1 MSTDARGMFWS
12 WIKPT
17 AFTDFLKRYGE
28 DPMMELLDGTAVEKM
43 PASAEHDEML
53 AWLNEL
59 FTVVSGRGVPGTLYG
74 PETAVEINAGRARRP
89 DLHFV
94 KRGSKIAA
102 VREGAVYGPP
112 DLIVEVI
119 SAKDL
124 LSDVVAREK
133 DYRERGVPEV
143 LFIDQSRRRVR
154 VVRRQGEWVRKRRAE
169 VAGYTEEVIATR
181 AGIPLYSFN
190 GFVLQTEWLFIEP
203 RPPIAGM
210 SSSLSPAT

>member
-1 MSTDARGMFWS
+1 MFWS

-17 AFTDFLKRYGE
+17 AFSDFLKRYGE
-28 DPMMELLDGTAVEKM
+28 DSAMELLDGTAVEKM
-43 PASAEHDEML
+43 PSSTEHDEML
-53 AWLNEL
+53 DWLNDL
-59 FTVVSGRGVPGTLYG
+59 LGVISQKGVPGTIYG
-74 PETAVEINAGRARRP
+74 PETALEINKARARRP

-94 KRGSKIAA
+94 RRGSKAA
-102 VREGAVYGPP
+102 VVREGALYGAP
-112 DLIVEVI
+112 DLIIEVI

-133 DYRERGVPEV
+133 DYRDRCVPEI

-181 AGIPLYSFN
+181 AAIPLYSFN
-190 GFVLQTEWLFIEP
+190 GFLLQTEWLFMEP
-203 RPPIAGM
+203 RPVVSEMIA
-210 SSSLSPAT
+210 PK